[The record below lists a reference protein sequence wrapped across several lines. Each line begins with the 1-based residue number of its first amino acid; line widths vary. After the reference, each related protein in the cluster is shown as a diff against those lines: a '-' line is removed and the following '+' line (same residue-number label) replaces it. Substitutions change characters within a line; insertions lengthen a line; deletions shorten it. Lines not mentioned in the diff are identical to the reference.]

1 MANVQE
7 LKAQAY
13 DLLANIEFLQL
24 KLRETNAAIAEETK
38 KQQESGSKPGDDSN

>member
-13 DLLANIEFLQL
+13 DLLANIEWLQA
-24 KLRETNAAIAEETK
+24 KLRETNAQIAEETK
-38 KQQESGSKPGDDSN
+38 KQQESGSKHSDDSN